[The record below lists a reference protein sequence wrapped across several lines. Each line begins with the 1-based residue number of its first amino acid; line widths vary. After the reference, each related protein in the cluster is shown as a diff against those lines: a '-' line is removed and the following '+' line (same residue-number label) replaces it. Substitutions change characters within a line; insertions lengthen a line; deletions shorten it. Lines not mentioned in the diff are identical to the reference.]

1 MHVYSGLHKK
11 NVSWIRRATQ
21 GKGMR
26 FHSVSFNLF
35 IGVAF
40 MWNICTTPPQ
50 TVVGGRVCPL
60 KILCLPHPRF
70 SFPYPMQTRG
80 YEVKMWNMSETKDV
94 KSVNGQDVKHNHM
107 YDVRWWK
114 LPDFPS
120 TAKAEKQM
128 REITRLF
135 HVMFA
140 VYFREGESEC
150 RRVVFDVFGVDVR
163 LFNTCLMFVL
173 KKYIYIYCICL
184 CA

>member
-1 MHVYSGLHKK
+1 
-11 NVSWIRRATQ
+11 
-21 GKGMR
+21 
-26 FHSVSFNLF
+26 
-35 IGVAF
+35 
-40 MWNICTTPPQ
+40 
-50 TVVGGRVCPL
+50 
-60 KILCLPHPRF
+60 
-70 SFPYPMQTRG
+70 MQTRG

-163 LFNTCLMFVL
+163 LFNMCLMFV
-173 KKYIYIYCICL
+173 
-184 CA
+184 